1 MPTVPFPRAQGYCV
15 WDGDKEYTD
24 DDDDDDDSSSS
35 SSSSSSDSQDYSNW
49 ESSNYIF
56 MQAMRNELPSGCT
69 QVGDLTYGSES
80 NYYIAIKPLPE
91 GKQRRQ
97 VRNVWDGLS
106 LIGGPRTIIGGPRE
120 RIFRQKPTKTTL
132 KTRNK
137 YRGPS
142 TNHSR

>member
-24 DDDDDDDSSSS
+24 GDDDDDDSS

-91 GKQRRQ
+91 GKQPAVQ
-97 VRNVWDGLS
+97 TWDGLS
-106 LIGGPRTIIGGPRE
+106 VIGGPRTNIGGPRE

-142 TNHSR
+142 TNYCR